1 MTGMTEFAPAEEF
14 SDYPV
19 FCQPV
24 LKEDNPS
31 LVTWIDGWAVYPTG
45 DFEQDKKIGYCFA
58 DIAIRFAREKQNAG
72 FVYMV
77 LGAINFKTLNRMII
91 PGGIE
96 YGSFQRVSQIAYCGS
111 MN

>member
-1 MTGMTEFAPAEEF
+1 MSSAANYYGAA
-14 SDYPV
+14 
-19 FCQPV
+19 
-24 LKEDNPS
+24 
-31 LVTWIDGWAVYPTG
+31 AVPPTTAYG
-45 DFEQDKKIGYCFA
+45 PPKL
-58 DIAIRFAREKQNAG
+58 

-96 YGSFQRVSQIAYCGS
+96 YGFFQRVSQIAYCGS